1 MPLPDDN
8 AFAYR
13 QRTLNPQECIPQ
25 AGSVAQQNSA
35 AGALLVYKIPVENL
49 ENRPLELEIE
59 GGFDIQRG
67 EPDKLRYELDF

>member
-1 MPLPDDN
+1 M
-8 AFAYR
+8 
-13 QRTLNPQECIPQ
+13 NPKECIPQ

-35 AGALLVYKIPVENL
+35 AGALLIYKIPVEDL

-67 EPDKLRYELDF
+67 ERDKLRYELDF